1 MNVRNWQTEV
11 ADLARDL
18 FHLETNTIL
27 SEGIIGRKMPSY
39 PHALLDVAGRYLDFM
54 QVRFGLDL
62 KDYWTIGI
70 ERRPRGKE
78 ETLEEAVARE
88 ERNRRALKHAEVQ
101 GKQPIFAKEPRP
113 LGRFALTNGVESFLR
128 LHYAAGYLLNNLD
141 KSRETGFTVEDR
153 WVTIV
158 LRIKR
163 NCDALI
169 SIIEEFERIEVSENL
184 REEDSFLGR
193 TRRDLTAMIDMP
205 PRPPTELIVRLRKIW
220 DIGTDVIVMQT
231 VLQLD
236 GDVMNRVKRDF
247 DLAHNQPLWSAHQR
261 CMEMSIE
268 HWQKMFDVLVRLLE
282 TAFKNLLG
290 R

>member
-1 MNVRNWQTEV
+1 MDVRNWQTEV

-27 SEGIIGRKMPSY
+27 AEGIIGRKMPSY

-54 QVRFGLDL
+54 QTRFGLDL
-62 KDYWTIGI
+62 KDYWTIEVARKPR
-70 ERRPRGKE
+70 ERKE
-78 ETLEEAVARE
+78 SHEEAVARE
-88 ERNRRALKHAEVQ
+88 EKNRRALKHAESQ
-101 GKQPIFAKEPRP
+101 GKQPVFARHPRP
-113 LGRFALTNGVESFLR
+113 LGRFALTNGIESFLK

-141 KSRETGFTVEDR
+141 KSREAGFTVEDR

-158 LRIKR
+158 VRIKR

-169 SIIEEFERIEVSENL
+169 SIIEELERVEARENL
-184 REEDSFLGR
+184 SEAESYLGR
-193 TRRDLTAMIDMP
+193 TRRDLTGMIDLP
-205 PRPPTELIVRLRKIW
+205 PWPPTELNVRLRKIW

-231 VLQLD
+231 VLQID
-236 GDVMNRVKRDF
+236 GDIMNRVKRDF
-247 DLAHNQPLWSAHQR
+247 DLAHNQPLWNAHQR

-268 HWQKMFDVLVRLLE
+268 YWQNMFDVLVKLLSG
-282 TAFKNLLG
+282 AFEKLLG